1 MKHIP
6 QADLNE
12 FLSGDPKQK
21 SDFVKF
27 IGASFQEI
35 GFLALRGHF
44 LEEDL
49 QADLY
54 REINAF
60 FALPTA
66 NKEAYE
72 IEGGGGQRGYTGFW
86 KRTCGRKNNWRSK
99 RVLAFWPGPK
109 GSYAS

>member
-1 MKHIP
+1 MKNIP

-12 FLSGDPKQK
+12 FLSGDPKRK
-21 SDFVKF
+21 SDFVQF
-27 IGASFQEI
+27 IGASFKEI

-60 FALPTA
+60 LHYRQPI
-66 NKEAYE
+66 KKPMKLREVE
-72 IEGGGGQRGYTGFW
+72 VREVIP
-86 KRTCGRKNNWRSK
+86 
-99 RVLAFWPGPK
+99 VLE
-109 GSYAS
+109 